1 MRAIRSR
8 DEDVTTKR
16 CTRDG
21 EGCRDGTRTIVTRD
35 GVEGRTRRRD
45 SVAVGV
51 GDGRN
56 FEAIEGAVEAEG
68 GTGRGTIE
76 GTIEDAIATGGIAIE
91 GTIEGTIAIE
101 TAAIEDGTIEAAA
114 SGETDSAAATE
125 EGRGTRSLIRTRIGG
140 AISVTTPT
148 FRGGRAVR
156 GAARVNRRN
165 SRRENARRST
175 VGCWTVWRTRRI
187 ESLLKGSTSRARAR
201 TTFAR
206 CSRGSVSS
214 PE

>member
-1 MRAIRSR
+1 MSRRYEDDRDSGRRRGEDAAPRSR
-8 DEDVTTKR
+8 WRWRWGTDE
-16 CTRDG
+16 
-21 EGCRDGTRTIVTRD
+21 
-35 GVEGRTRRRD
+35 
-45 SVAVGV
+45 S
-51 GDGRN
+51 
-56 FEAIEGAVEAEG
+56 EAIEGAVEAEG

-76 GTIEDAIATGGIAIE
+76 GTIEDAIATEGIAIE

-114 SGETDSAAATE
+114 SGETDPGGGTE

-165 SRRENARRST
+165 SRRENARGAARL
-175 VGCWTVWRTRRI
+175 VAGRFGGHARI